1 MLKPERFVS
10 SVIGVLLP
18 LVIATAKLQNAAL
31 SPHGQITQAP
41 CGRRSGIARLEIFP
55 AVCPEYYVRF
65 YCSAGAVPQKKLTR

>member
-1 MLKPERFVS
+1 MLKPERFVP
-10 SVIGVLLP
+10 SVFGVLLP

-41 CGRRSGIARLEIFP
+41 CWRRSGIARRLRFSRSM
-55 AVCPEYYVRF
+55 PEYYVRI

>member
-18 LVIATAKLQNAAL
+18 LVIASAKLQNAAL

-41 CGRRSGIARLEIFP
+41 CGRRSGSARRL
-55 AVCPEYYVRF
+55 RF
-65 YCSAGAVPQKKLTR
+65 SPQYAQSTMSGFTAARALSRRKN